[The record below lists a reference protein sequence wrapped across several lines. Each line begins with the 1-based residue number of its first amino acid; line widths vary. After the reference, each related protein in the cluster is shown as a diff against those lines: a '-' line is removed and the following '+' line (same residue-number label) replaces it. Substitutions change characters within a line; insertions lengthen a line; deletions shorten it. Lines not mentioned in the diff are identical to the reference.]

1 MDIPS
6 HDKDTEL
13 DQDRY
18 WWTKLVPLCLLY
30 LAFGSINR
38 SIAPLVTPIIRDLHL
53 SYTEMGLILGS
64 WQLTYILVAI
74 IAGRILD
81 KWGVRKSLMAGTLTI
96 ALSEVLRFFP
106 KGFEGMLGCL
116 ALFGAGGSM
125 ISIGVPK
132 AVSLWFKGKRRG
144 TALGICMANSWVGAI
159 LTLALTN
166 SLVMPLVAYS
176 WRTTFLLYGLLTGAI
191 ALVWWFL
198 SKETSLPRSDE
209 DAGIMQVFARL
220 TRIRSVQIVV
230 ITGLLTFVVIHG
242 FSQWLPKILEMKGL
256 SPASA
261 SLAASVPY
269 AAGIPSLLLI
279 PSLIPPRRRGHYVAV
294 SSLFNLLALVLVTTS
309 SGIAQFIGLILY
321 GFITISIVPMLT
333 LFLMDIPEVGSRYMG
348 SAGGM
353 FFCISEIGGFTGP
366 SIMGFL
372 VDATGTF
379 YSSVFLLAAVCVAIS
394 ILGLFMKVGAVG
406 KNE

>member
-1 MDIPS
+1 
-6 HDKDTEL
+6 
-13 DQDRY
+13 
-18 WWTKLVPLCLLY
+18 
-30 LAFGSINR
+30 
-38 SIAPLVTPIIRDLHL
+38 
-53 SYTEMGLILGS
+53 
-64 WQLTYILVAI
+64 
-74 IAGRILD
+74 
-81 KWGVRKSLMAGTLTI
+81 
-96 ALSEVLRFFP
+96 
-106 KGFEGMLGCL
+106 
-116 ALFGAGGSM
+116 
-125 ISIGVPK
+125 
-132 AVSLWFKGKRRG
+132 
-144 TALGICMANSWVGAI
+144 
-159 LTLALTN
+159 
-166 SLVMPLVAYS
+166 
-176 WRTTFLLYGLLTGAI
+176 LLTGAI

-198 SKETSLPRSDE
+198 SKEAGLPSSDE

-220 TRIRSVQIVV
+220 TGIRSVQIVL

-279 PSLIPPRRRGHYVAV
+279 PSLIPPKRRGHYVAI

-353 FFCISEIGGFTGP
+353 FFDSR
-366 SIMGFL
+366 
-372 VDATGTF
+372 D
-379 YSSVFLLAAVCVAIS
+379 
-394 ILGLFMKVGAVG
+394 
-406 KNE
+406 

>member
-1 MDIPS
+1 M
-6 HDKDTEL
+6 
-13 DQDRY
+13 
-18 WWTKLVPLCLLY
+18 
-30 LAFGSINR
+30 
-38 SIAPLVTPIIRDLHL
+38 APLVTPIIRDLHL
-53 SYTEMGLILGS
+53 SYTQMGLILGS
-64 WQLTYILVAI
+64 WQLTYILVAV
-74 IAGRILD
+74 IAGRIID
-81 KWGVRKSLMAGTLTI
+81 KWGVRKSLMAGTVTM

-125 ISIGVPK
+125 ISVGVPK

-144 TALGICMANSWVGAI
+144 TALGICMAHSWVGAI

-198 SKETSLPRSDE
+198 SKEAGLSSSDE

-220 TRIRSVQIVV
+220 TGIRSVQIVL

-279 PSLIPPRRRGHYVAV
+279 PSLIPPKRRGHYVAI

-394 ILGLFMKVGAVG
+394 ILGLFMKVRAVE